1 VEAEEKMAVITDHQ
15 EIDPFSQ
22 ADTIPRLFWKR
33 VIQWSDRTALREKV
47 NGLWR
52 EISWQEYGHQ
62 TRNTALGFMALGLH
76 PGDRVAII
84 SENNPEWLY
93 SDMGTLA
100 AGGVTVGIYPT
111 DSANQVE
118 YVLNHSGAVFYI
130 AEDEEQ
136 LDKVLEVRHKIP
148 CLQKIII
155 MDMEGLRHFSDPMV
169 MSFDELLKLGKE
181 LDQQNPNLFI
191 EQLQRP
197 SPKTWLF

>member
-1 VEAEEKMAVITDHQ
+1 MAVITNHQ
-15 EIDPFSQ
+15 ETNLFSQ

-52 EISWQEYGHQ
+52 EISWGEYGLH
-62 TRNTALGFMALGLH
+62 TRNAALGLMALGLQ

-155 MDMEGLRHFSDPMV
+155 LDMEG
-169 MSFDELLKLGKE
+169 
-181 LDQQNPNLFI
+181 
-191 EQLQRP
+191 
-197 SPKTWLF
+197 